1 MHMHHLLFPVTL
13 RRCLVH
19 ELITV
24 QSVTWSFRLFQPYK
38 SPGPDGVLPVMLHHV
53 NNETIKWISSIY
65 RQCLLTNCMP
75 SSWRNVR
82 VTFIPKPGKSNY
94 QLPRAYRP
102 MSLASFL
109 LKGLER
115 IVDNYIRTDVLK
127 QYPISPNQHAFI
139 SDRST
144 DTALHSL
151 KSQIQKA
158 KDRGNY
164 LLCAFLD
171 IEGAFDRTNTCSV
184 QKALTQFHV
193 DESISAWIC
202 NVLSKRVV
210 FSSLNDFSSV
220 RNVSGGCPQGGVLSP
235 PLWTLVTDGLLNQL
249 IKSGFRCIGYADD
262 IVIIIEGKV
271 LPTLSDLMQHAFSL
285 VERWC
290 RSNELAINPTKV
302 DLALFTNRRKY
313 DMRLPHLS
321 GYPVQLSHG

>member
-115 IVDNYIRTDVLK
+115 IVDNYIRTDILK
-127 QYPISPNQHAFI
+127 QYPISTNQHAFI
-139 SDRST
+139 SGRST
-144 DTALHSL
+144 DTALHFL
-151 KSQIQKA
+151 ESQIRKA

-164 LLCAFLD
+164 LLCSFLD
-171 IEGAFDRTNTCSV
+171 IQGAFDRTNTCSV
-184 QKALTQFHV
+184 QKALMRFHV
-193 DESISAWIC
+193 DGY
-202 NVLSKRVV
+202 VMY
-210 FSSLNDFSSV
+210 SV
-220 RNVSGGCPQGGVLSP
+220 RELS
-235 PLWTLVTDGLLNQL
+235 
-249 IKSGFRCIGYADD
+249 F
-262 IVIIIEGKV
+262 
-271 LPTLSDLMQHAFSL
+271 
-285 VERWC
+285 
-290 RSNELAINPTKV
+290 
-302 DLALFTNRRKY
+302 
-313 DMRLPHLS
+313 HL
-321 GYPVQLSHG
+321 